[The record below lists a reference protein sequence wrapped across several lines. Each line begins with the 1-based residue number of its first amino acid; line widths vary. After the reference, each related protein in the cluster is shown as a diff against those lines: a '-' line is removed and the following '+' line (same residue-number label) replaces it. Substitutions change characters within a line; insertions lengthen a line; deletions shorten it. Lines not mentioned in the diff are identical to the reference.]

1 MVDNKKLKEKWK
13 KMSEKEKLE
22 FNGYEGFCKGE
33 RRKNNNLFMP
43 KRYRK

>member
-22 FNGYEGFCKGE
+22 FNGYEGFKKGE
-33 RRKNNNLFMP
+33 KRKNTNLFMP
-43 KRYRK
+43 KRLRK